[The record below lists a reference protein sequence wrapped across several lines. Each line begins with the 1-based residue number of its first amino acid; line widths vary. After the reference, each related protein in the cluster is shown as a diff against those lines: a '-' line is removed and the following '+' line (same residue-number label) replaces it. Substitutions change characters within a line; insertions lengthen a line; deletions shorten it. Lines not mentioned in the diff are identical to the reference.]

1 MAAGR
6 TQPVCAASVL
16 REGEPS
22 SALTRAADE
31 YLGYLAIERGSSGN
45 TVESYGRDL
54 RRYLAFL
61 ADRGIVLPED
71 VTREVIEEHV
81 RALDEVGLAPAS
93 IERAI
98 SAIKGFHRFMVTEQ
112 ICETHPTADLML
124 PKKPERL
131 PDVISREQVF
141 RLLDE
146 HLYEWHGD
154 ASQRRGQLA
163 KASLTRDQAI
173 LETLYGCGLRVSEL
187 CDLDLGD
194 LYLDEEMLR
203 VFGKGSKERVVP
215 VLGSA
220 KRVLQTYL
228 GEARPVLADGRP
240 GTAAVFLN
248 ARGGRLTRQAVHG
261 IVEKYGSYAGIE
273 GLHPHTLRHS
283 YATHLLEGGA
293 DLRIV
298 QELLGHASVSTTQ
311 LYTHVDRS
319 HVRAVYLEAHPR
331 AHVQNGLQQ
340 LAPPMKEAHHEA

>member
-146 HLYEWHGD
+146 HLFEWHGD

-173 LETLYGCGLRVSEL
+173 LETLYGCGLRVSEAVGL
-187 CDLDLGD
+187 RISN
-194 LYLDEEMLR
+194 LYLDEGFIK
-203 VFGKGSKERVVP
+203 VQGKGSKERLVP
-215 VLGSA
+215 IGDMAADAIMAYMEVRENFPYDRNNDDVL
-220 KRVLQTYL
+220 
-228 GEARPVLADGRP
+228 
-240 GTAAVFLN
+240 FLN
-248 ARGGRLTRQAVHG
+248 RYGKSLSRVSMFKTVKTAVLL
-261 IVEKYGSYAGIE
+261 AGIRKE
-273 GLHPHTLRHS
+273 VSPHTFRHS
-283 YATHLLEGGA
+283 FATHLVENGA
-293 DLRIV
+293 DLRVV
-298 QELLGHASVSTTQ
+298 QEMLGHESITTTEI
-311 LYTHVDRS
+311 YTHIESATWHKDI
-319 HVRAVYLEAHPR
+319 LEHHPR
-331 AHVQNGLQQ
+331 EKKGKQ
-340 LAPPMKEAHHEA
+340 L